1 MSKTKSTKGSEGIS
15 QEKVDEIWAVLKKEK
30 ERIIDKLTIKM
41 LLTFIIE
48 KGLED
53 ELQEFGKEW
62 IKAKHQR

>member
-1 MSKTKSTKGSEGIS
+1 MS
-15 QEKVDEIWAVLKKEK
+15 QEKVDEVLATLRKEK
-30 ERIIDKLTIKM
+30 GKIIDKLTIKM

-62 IKAKHQR
+62 IKAKHRK